1 MVPAVSPVSMPEVEP
16 MVPTAVLLLLQVALP
31 PLTQVSADEEAA
43 HTPRLPLMAG
53 GLLAI
58 FTDFVTKHPLP
69 VTYVIITAPAVIPRS
84 TPVDPLMLPTAGLLL
99 DHVPPVTAC
108 VYVPSVLIQ
117 TYVGPLMA
125 AGAAET
131 VTTRVLK
138 HEGLTL

>member
-1 MVPAVSPVSMPEVEP
+1 MPAVSPVSMPEVEP

-43 HTPRLPLMAG
+43 QTPKLPLMAG

-99 DHVPPVTAC
+99 DHVPLAVVHVSVVVPAPAHADKLPANDAGLAFTVTAEF
-108 VYVPSVLIQ
+108 L
-117 TYVGPLMA
+117 
-125 AGAAET
+125 
-131 VTTRVLK
+131 
-138 HEGLTL
+138 